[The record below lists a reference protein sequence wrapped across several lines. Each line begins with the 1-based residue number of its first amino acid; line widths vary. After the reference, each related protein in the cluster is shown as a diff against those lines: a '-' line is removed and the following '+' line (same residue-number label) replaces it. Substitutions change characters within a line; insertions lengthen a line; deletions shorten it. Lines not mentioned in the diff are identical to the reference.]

1 MNMFQSIAQSFHQ
14 DLLAFKPFFS
24 ISKRKAWNQLD
35 GVLKEALVLEGEKYL
50 DYTFPSLP
58 ATLFLQFTRTG
69 NRTLYE
75 APYFKKRNA
84 LNALVLAE
92 CVENKGRFLDDILN
106 GIWSLCEES
115 AWYLPAHNSYLRNTP
130 NLPLPDVT
138 RPIIELFACET
149 GAQLAMFYYLLKDVL
164 DPISPFIITR
174 IEYELSHRIITPY
187 LNEHF
192 WWMGNGDEP
201 MCNWTI
207 WCTQNILLTAFLTP
221 QTDENRK
228 RIFQKAATS
237 IDSFLKDYDEDGCCD
252 EGAQYYHHAGLCLF
266 NALEILN
273 AISQN
278 AFSSLYEKEKIKNI
292 AAYISNVHVS
302 GPYYINF
309 ADCSPKAGLA
319 GVREFLF
326 GKRTSNYNL
335 MNLAAAHYQV
345 QALPQLTEEINLF
358 YRIQSIFTHSEIT
371 AYHQMPLSKQDL
383 YYASVGLFIARD
395 SHYVLAVKAGDNA
408 DSHNHNDTG
417 SVILY
422 KDGKP
427 FLIDVGVESYTQK
440 TFSPRRYEIWTMQ
453 SDYHNLPTIN
463 GIMEQDG
470 ASFKATDVHTS
481 FSYKESLITMEL
493 STAYPKSCEVESYK
507 RQVILEKEKEIRI
520 TDCFTSSNPCQV
532 VLNLMTYEKPILIES
547 FDSPVNLS
555 HSLQIGDLGT
565 IRLENRFTH
574 LEIET
579 IPITDERL
587 QTCWEHE
594 LYRIRIT
601 LDQPIMTLCIQ

>member
-1 MNMFQSIAQSFHQ
+1 MFQSIAQDFHQ
-14 DLLAFKPFFS
+14 DLLSFKPFPT
-24 ISKRKAWNQLD
+24 ITDRKAWEKLD
-35 GVLKEALVLEGEKYL
+35 STLKKAFILDGEKYL
-50 DYTFPSLP
+50 DYTYPSLS
-58 ATLFLQFTRTG
+58 ATLFLKFTRTG

-75 APYFKKRNA
+75 TAYFQRRNA

-92 CVENKGRFLDDILN
+92 CLENKGRFLDDILN
-106 GIWSLCEES
+106 GIWLLCEES
-115 AWYLPAHNSYLRNTP
+115 AWHLPAHNSYVRDTP

-149 GAQLAMFYYLLKDVL
+149 GAQLAMIYYLLKDVL
-164 DPISPFIITR
+164 APISPFIISR
-174 IEYELSHRIITPY
+174 IEHELSHRIIAPY

-221 QTDENRK
+221 QTNENRE
-228 RIFQKAATS
+228 RIFQKATTS
-237 IDSFLKDYDEDGCCD
+237 IDYFLKDYGEDGCCD

-266 NALEILN
+266 NALEVLN

-278 AFSSLYEKEKIKNI
+278 AFSTLYQEEKIKNI

-319 GVREFLF
+319 GVRAFLF
-326 GKRTSNYNL
+326 GKRTSNFDL
-335 MNLAAAHYQV
+335 MNLAATHYKM
-345 QALPQLTEEINLF
+345 QAMPQLTEEINLF
-358 YRIQSIFTHSEIT
+358 YRVQSIFTHSEIT
-371 AYHQMPLSKQDL
+371 AYQEVPSLKQDL
-383 YYASVGLFIARD
+383 YYSSVGLFISRD
-395 SHYVLAVKAGDNA
+395 SHYVLAVKTGDNA

-417 SVILY
+417 SITLY
-422 KDGKP
+422 KNGKP

-440 TFSPRRYEIWTMQ
+440 TFSPNRYEIWTMQ

-470 ASFKATDVHTS
+470 PSFKATDVYTS
-481 FSYKESLITMEL
+481 FSDKESLITMEL
-493 STAYPKSCEVESYK
+493 SSAYPKNCEVESYR
-507 RQVILEKEKEIRI
+507 RQVILEKGKEVRL
-520 TDCFTSSNPCQV
+520 TDSFVFSKTSEV
-532 VLNLMTYEKPILIES
+532 ILNLMTYEKPTLIEAS
-547 FDSPVNLS
+547 HEHFTGSNL
-555 HSLQIGDLGT
+555 LQIGDLGS
-565 IRLENRFTH
+565 IRLENAYTH
-574 LEIET
+574 IEIET
-579 IPITDERL
+579 IPVTDARL

-594 LYRIRIT
+594 LYRICIT
-601 LDQPIMTLCIQ
+601 LAEPEMTLCIR

>member
-1 MNMFQSIAQSFHQ
+1 MFQSIAQNFHQ
-14 DLLAFKPFFS
+14 DLLSFKPFPT
-24 ISKRKAWNQLD
+24 ISEHMVWNELD
-35 GVLKEALVLEGEKYL
+35 NTLKEALIHEGEKYL
-50 DYTFPSLP
+50 NYTYPVLP
-58 ATLFLQFTRTG
+58 ATLFLNFTRTG

-75 APYFKKRNA
+75 ASYFQKRNA

-92 CVENKGRFLDDILN
+92 CIQNKGRFLDDILN

-115 AWYLPAHNSYLRNTP
+115 AWHLPAHNSYVRDTP

-149 GAQLAMFYYLLKDVL
+149 GAQLAMIYYLLKDIL
-164 DPISPFIITR
+164 EPISPFILTR
-174 IEYELSHRIITPY
+174 IEHELSHRIITPY
-187 LNEHF
+187 LSGHF
-192 WWMGNGDEP
+192 WWMGSGDEP

-237 IDSFLKDYDEDGCCD
+237 IDYFLKDYGEDGCCD

-266 NALEILN
+266 NALEVLN

-278 AFSSLYEKEKIKNI
+278 AFSSLYQNEKIKNI
-292 AAYISNVHVS
+292 AAYISNVHVA

-319 GVREFLF
+319 GAREFLF
-326 GKRTSNYNL
+326 GKRTSNSDL
-335 MNLAAAHYQV
+335 MNLAATHYQI
-345 QALPQLTEEINLF
+345 QPLPSLTDEINLF
-358 YRIQSIFTHSEIT
+358 YRVQSVFTHSEII
-371 AYHQMPLSKQDL
+371 AYNKVPSSKKDL
-383 YYASVGLFIARD
+383 YYSSVGLFIAHD
-395 SHYVLAVKAGDNA
+395 SQYVLAVKAGDNA

-417 SVILY
+417 SIILY
-422 KDGKP
+422 KNGKP

-463 GIMEQDG
+463 GMMQQDG
-470 ASFKATDVHTS
+470 ALFKATDVQTS
-481 FSYKESLITMEL
+481 FSAKESFITMEL
-493 STAYPKSCEVESYK
+493 ATAYPKNCKMESYK
-507 RQVILEKEKEIRI
+507 RQVILEKEKEVRI
-520 TDCFTSSNPCQV
+520 TDCFTSSKPCQV
-532 VLNLMTYEKPILIES
+532 VLNLMTYEKPELIKVPDSSTGLSPILQ
-547 FDSPVNLS
+547 V
-555 HSLQIGDLGT
+555 GDLGS
-565 IRLENRFTH
+565 IRLEGSYTH

-579 IPITDERL
+579 IPITDSRL

-594 LYRIRIT
+594 LYRTRIT
-601 LDQPIMTLCIQ
+601 LAEPIMTLCIQ